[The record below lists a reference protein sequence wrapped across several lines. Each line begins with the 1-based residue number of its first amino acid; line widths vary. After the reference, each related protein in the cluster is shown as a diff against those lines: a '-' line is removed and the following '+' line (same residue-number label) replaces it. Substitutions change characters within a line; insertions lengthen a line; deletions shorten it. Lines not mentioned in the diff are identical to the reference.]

1 MKPYQSTTH
10 FDLPQ
15 PIYVLNTTFPI
26 LVEAACSLY
35 LSPKPVMAL
44 ELGTHPKLTQIA
56 DALVT
61 AGLDEGIYD
70 VDYPPRLQSSRKRF
84 RKR

>member
-1 MKPYQSTTH
+1 MKPYESTTH

-35 LSPKPVMAL
+35 LSPKPVLAL
-44 ELGTHPKLTQIA
+44 ELGSRPKATQFVE
-56 DALVT
+56 ALVYV
-61 AGLDEGIYD
+61 GG
-70 VDYPPRLQSSRKRF
+70 
-84 RKR
+84 